1 MKKRLYLQLFADP
14 APADPSPQDPNPN
27 EPEEPDSPKAGASK
41 PVDSKSQPKYTDE
54 DVNRLIDQKFAEW
67 QKKKEKEL
75 NEAKKLAEMSEAEK
89 QKFSN
94 EKLQKQLDALMQEK
108 ALSDMSKQARS
119 ILAEKDIRISDELL
133 SVMVTTDAEQTKKA
147 VDSFSELFQ
156 DAVKKAVG
164 EALKGGTPKGSAGS
178 KTTMKKEDILKI
190 KDPEL
195 RQQKMLENREL
206 FNI

>member
-1 MKKRLYLQLFADP
+1 MKKRLYLQLFAEP
-14 APADPSPQDPNPN
+14 APADLKIQEPGPDDPA
-27 EPEEPDSPKAGASK
+27 DPKPVESK
-41 PVDSKSQPKYTDE
+41 PVEHKAQPKYTDE
-54 DVNRLIDQKFAEW
+54 DVDRLIGQKFAEW
-67 QKKKEKEL
+67 QKKKDKEL

-94 EKLQKQLDALMQEK
+94 EKLQKQLDELMQEK
-108 ALSDMSKQARS
+108 TLSDMSRQART
-119 ILAEKDIRISDELL
+119 ILTEKDISISDELL

-147 VDSFSELFQ
+147 VDSFSELFH

-164 EALKGGTPKGSAGS
+164 KALKGGTPKGSTSS

-190 KDPEL
+190 RDPEL
-195 RQQKMLENREL
+195 RQQKILENREL